1 MIEKMRKKYQIP
13 NLLSKKWGLI
23 VLSMALVST
32 NLLQAKE
39 NTVEPSI
46 EVRMVA
52 GQEKIVTGKVISSE
66 NNNGIAGVT
75 IVVKG
80 TRKSVVTD
88 FDGNYK
94 IEVSSDDDVLVFS
107 FVGLA
112 KQEIKVGAR
121 SVIDITMVP
130 IAANLEQVI
139 VVGYGSQKKKDLTGS
154 VTTVKAKEIN
164 GIRGGNAAEA
174 LQGKSGLTV
183 VSSGAPGASPVV
195 RIRGIGTNSDSSPLY
210 VVDGMMTNDVSWL
223 NPKDVESM
231 SVLKDASAT
240 AIYGSRGA
248 NGVIL
253 VTTKKGKLGKTI
265 ISYSGSVGSQFVL
278 NNYKVANGSQYAE
291 LMNTVALTAGQAQPY
306 QNPSQYGKGTNW
318 MDEISKAGLMSDHQV
333 SASGSTENVSYNI
346 SLGYFGQEGVWNNTD
361 YNRWTLRINN
371 DYKLSS
377 KIKIGHNFNVSS
389 ANTGQALT
397 YRTVRSVLSGSPL
410 IMPKNDQ
417 GGWNPMQNN
426 DLINPV
432 AELELNKEANT
443 NNLRFVGD
451 LWGAWD
457 IIDGLQFKTS
467 LGEDWML
474 TRFDQF
480 LPQYSINPSFQFNNP
495 SSYTENYSTN
505 NTWLWTNTL
514 TYDKKINES
523 HRLNLLVGQ
532 SSEETQFRGLG
543 ATGKKYAVDNLDY
556 VSIYSASINNRTV
569 NAFLPAKSSRASF
582 WFRTNYALKDR
593 YLFTATIRADGSS
606 KFGTNNR
613 WGYFPSAAL
622 GWRISEES
630 FLKQLSWLDNLK
642 IRGSW
647 GMTGNDKIFNNVAY
661 ALVTQSDEFH
671 AIFNNQVNPAAGIVN
686 DYNPN
691 VKWENNVQADLGIEM
706 SALDKRLTFEFD
718 YFNRKTEDLLMILPI
733 QGGSVGIA
741 PTYSNAG
748 SVQNKGYEVML
759 GWQDSKN
766 NFKYGVSFTGSS
778 FKNEVVDWNG
788 LTTTNTAFST
798 NLQTRIQ
805 EGQPFNYFYGYKT
818 QGIYRTQA
826 DIDSWNAY
834 AVSKGNTAYHTAAKL
849 GDLIYVDTNGDGQIT
864 SVDQTNI
871 GNPFPKFTGSI
882 ALNAE
887 YKNFD
892 FNLDFTG
899 SFGAKVMNN
908 SYNDFTSPNNNMHT
922 DWLDSW
928 TPDNTGAAMPRLA
941 AGSVNM
947 NRTIDIMVFNGN
959 YVKLRNATL
968 GYTLPDSVT
977 EKIGI
982 SKLRFYFTGSNL
994 LYFTKYKG
1002 FTPELADG
1010 LDYNSFPISGSMQF
1024 GMNLNF

>member
-1 MIEKMRKKYQIP
+1 MIEKMKKKYQIP
-13 NLLSKKWGLI
+13 TLLSKRWSLT

-32 NLLQAKE
+32 NFLQARE
-39 NTVEPSI
+39 NTIESSI
-46 EVRMVA
+46 EVGVSID
-52 GQEKIVTGKVISSE
+52 QEKIVKGKVISSE
-66 NNNGIAGVT
+66 DHIGIPGITV
-75 IVVKG
+75 VVKG
-80 TRKSVVTD
+80 TKKSVVTD
-88 FDGNYK
+88 LDGNYK
-94 IEVSSDDDVLVFS
+94 IEVSSENDVLEFS
-107 FVGLA
+107 YIGLT
-112 KQEIKVGAR
+112 KQEIKVGSR
-121 SVIDITMVP
+121 LVIDVTM
-130 IAANLEQVI
+130 ASTMENLEQV
-139 VVGYGSQKKKDLTGS
+139 VVIGYGSQKKTDLTGA
-154 VTTVKAKEIN
+154 VTTVKAKDIN

-183 VSSGAPGASPVV
+183 VSAGAPGASPVV

-210 VVDGMMTNDVSWL
+210 VVDGMMTNDINWL
-223 NPKDVESM
+223 NPKDIESM
-231 SVLKDASAT
+231 NVLKDASAT

-248 NGVIL
+248 NGVIM
-253 VTTKKGKLGKTI
+253 VTTKKGKTGKSI
-265 ISYSGSVGSQFVL
+265 ISYSGNIGSQFVID
-278 NNYKVANGSQYAE
+278 NYKLANGSEYAT
-291 LMNTVALTAGQAQPY
+291 LMNTVASTAGQTQPY
-306 QNPSQYGKGTNW
+306 SNPSQYGKGTNW
-318 MDEISKAGLMSDHQV
+318 MDEISRTGLMSDHQIA
-333 SASGSTENVSYNI
+333 ASGSTENMSYNI
-346 SLGYFGQEGVWNNTD
+346 SLGYFKQQGIWNNTD

-371 DYKLSS
+371 DYKLNG
-377 KIKIGHNFNVSS
+377 KIKIGHNFNVSN
-389 ANTGQALT
+389 ANSGQALT

-410 IMPKNDQ
+410 ITPKNDQ
-417 GGWNPMQNN
+417 VAWNPMQNN
-426 DLINPV
+426 DLINPA
-432 AELELNKEANT
+432 AELELNKDANT
-443 NNLRFVGD
+443 SNLRFVGD
-451 LWGAWD
+451 LWGTLD

-467 LGEDWML
+467 FGEDWML

-480 LPQYSINPSFQFNNP
+480 LSKYSINPSFQFNNP
-495 SSYTENYSTN
+495 NSYTENYSTN

-514 TYDKKINES
+514 TYDKKFNED

-543 ATGKKYAVDNLDY
+543 AIGKNYAVDDLDY
-556 VSIYSASINNRTV
+556 ASIYSASINNRTV
-569 NAFLPAKSSRASF
+569 NAFLPTKSSRASF

-606 KFGTNNR
+606 KFGPNNR

-630 FLKQLSWLDNLK
+630 FLKQLSWLNNLK

-671 AIFNNQVNPAAGIVN
+671 AIFNGQLNPAAGIVN

-691 VKWENNVQADLGIEM
+691 VKWENNIQADLGLEM
-706 SALDKRLTFEFD
+706 SALNNRLTFEFD

-748 SVQNKGYEVML
+748 SVQNKGYEVMI
-759 GWQDSKN
+759 GWQDNKN
-766 NFKYGVSFTGSS
+766 DFKYGVNFTGSS

-798 NLQTRIQ
+798 NLQTRIK

-826 DIDSWNAY
+826 DVDTWNAY
-834 AVSKGNTAYHTAAKL
+834 AVSKGKTAYHTAAKL
-849 GDLIYVDTNGDGQIT
+849 GDMIYVDTNGDGQIT
-864 SVDQTNI
+864 PDDQTNI
-871 GNPFPKFTGSI
+871 GSPFPKFTGSI

-892 FNLDFTG
+892 FSLDFMG

-908 SYNDFTSPNNNMHT
+908 SYNDFTSPNNNMHS

-928 TPDNTGAAMPRLA
+928 TPVNTGASMPRLA

-977 EKIGI
+977 EKMGI
-982 SKLRFYFTGSNL
+982 SKLRFYFTGANL

>member
-1 MIEKMRKKYQIP
+1 MKKVNKNNLIP
-13 NLLSKKWGLI
+13 NLLSKRWCLTI
-23 VLSMALVST
+23 ISMALVST
-32 NLLQAKE
+32 NLVQAGSSEFSSYRK
-39 NTVEPSI
+39 TQISFQ
-46 EVRMVA
+46 
-52 GQEKIVTGKVISSE
+52 QEKTVTGKVTSSE
-66 NNNGIAGVT
+66 DDIGIPGVN
-75 IVVKG
+75 IIIKG
-80 TRKSVVTD
+80 TNKATTTD
-88 FDGNYK
+88 LDGNFS
-94 IEVSSDDDVLVFS
+94 INISTDQDILVFTS
-107 FVGLA
+107 VGLA
-112 KQEIKVGAR
+112 TQEIKVNGK
-121 SVIDITMVP
+121 SIIDVSMIP
-130 IAANLEQVI
+130 NAENLEQVI
-139 VVGYGSQKKKDLTGS
+139 VLGYGSQKKTDLTGA
-154 VTTVKAKEIN
+154 VTTIKAKDIN

-183 VSSGAPGASPVV
+183 VSAGAPGTNPTV

-210 VVDGMMTNDVSWL
+210 VIDGMMTNDIAWL
-223 NPKDVESM
+223 NPKDIESM

-248 NGVIL
+248 NGVIV
-253 VTTKKGKLGKTI
+253 VTTKKGKLGKNI
-265 ISYSGSVGSQFVL
+265 ISYSGSVGHQFVID
-278 NNYKVANGSQYAE
+278 NYNVANASQYAS
-291 LMNTVALTAGQAQPY
+291 LMNTVAVIAGQTQPY
-306 QNPSQYGKGTNW
+306 PNPSQIGKGTNW
-318 MDEISKAGLMSDHQV
+318 MDEIGRTGFMSDHQI

-346 SLGYFGQEGVWNNTD
+346 SLGYFEQEGVWNNTN
-361 YNRWTLRINN
+361 YKRLTLRINN
-371 DYKLSS
+371 DYKLNS
-377 KIKIGHNFNVSS
+377 KIKIGHNFNLSNS
-389 ANTGQALT
+389 NTGQALT

-410 IMPKNDQ
+410 ITPKNDQ
-417 GGWNPMQNN
+417 GAWNPMQNN

-443 NNLRFVGD
+443 NDLRFVGD
-451 LWGAWD
+451 LWGTWD
-457 IIDGLQFKTS
+457 IIEGLQFKTS
-467 LGEDWML
+467 FGEDWML

-495 SSYTENYSTN
+495 NSYTENYSTN

-514 TYDKKINES
+514 TFDKKFNKN
-523 HRLNLLVGQ
+523 HRINLLAGQ
-532 SSEETQFRGLG
+532 SSEATQWRGLG
-543 ATGKKYAVDNLDY
+543 ATGKNYAVDNLDY
-556 VSIYSASINNRTV
+556 VSIYSASINNRLV
-569 NAFLPAKSSRASF
+569 NAFQPTKSSRASF

-593 YLFTATIRADGSS
+593 YLLTATIRADGSS
-606 KFGTNNR
+606 KFGPNNK

-630 FLKQLSWLDNLK
+630 FLKQVNWLNNLK

-671 AIFNNQVNPAAGIVN
+671 AIFNNQINPGAGIVT

-691 VKWENNVQADLGIEM
+691 VKWENNVQADLGLEM
-706 SALDKRLTFEFD
+706 SALDNRFTFELD
-718 YFNRKTEDLLMILPI
+718 YFNRKTKDLLMILPI
-733 QGGSVGIA
+733 QGGSVGIS

-748 SVQNKGYEVML
+748 SVQNKGYEIMI
-759 GWQDSKN
+759 GWQDNKN
-766 NFKYGVSFTGSS
+766 DFKYGINFTGSS
-778 FKNEVVDWNG
+778 FKNEVMDWNG
-788 LTTTNTAFST
+788 LTTTNTTFST

-805 EGQPFNYFYGYKT
+805 EGKPFNYFYGYKT

-826 DIDSWNAY
+826 DVDNWNAY
-834 AVSKGNTAYHTAAKL
+834 AVSKGKTAYHSAAKL

-864 SVDQTNI
+864 PDDQTNI

-908 SYNDFTSPNNNMHT
+908 SYNDFTSPNNNMNT

-928 TPDNTGAAMPRLA
+928 TPTNTSASLPRLA

-947 NRTIDIMVFNGN
+947 NRTIDIMVFNGD
-959 YVKLRNATL
+959 YVKLRSATL
-968 GYTLPDSVT
+968 GYTLPDSLT
-977 EKIGI
+977 DKAGI
-982 SKLRFYFTGSNL
+982 SRLRFYFTGANL

-1010 LDYNSFPISGSMQF
+1010 LDYNSFPVSGSIQF